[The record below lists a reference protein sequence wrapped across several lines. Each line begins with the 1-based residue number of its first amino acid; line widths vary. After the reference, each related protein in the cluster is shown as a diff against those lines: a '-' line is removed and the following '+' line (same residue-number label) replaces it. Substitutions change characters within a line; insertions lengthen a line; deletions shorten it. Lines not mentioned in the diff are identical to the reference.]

1 MYVAI
6 SRITNINSLFL
17 IGDYSSN
24 AIKANEDAATEYDRL
39 RKYSVFEP
47 RNITVDNYSLTVSLL
62 NTRSLK
68 KHAVDIA
75 EEICIYD
82 DVSEIEQTLSDFNIH
97 FNTSEQKFCNL
108 AICLCNDIN
117 VVAHKRFPGISMID
131 VLKPSFS
138 KQILRLILLYCSPNS
153 SITLFY
159 ESLREIVCPELHVDI
174 ILGDFNIDIF
184 NEPSNTLNI
193 LSDYELIVKEA
204 THISGSLIDH
214 VYTVNPLISAHP
226 LLSVPSNKRPPPPGI
241 EKV

>member
-1 MYVAI
+1 M
-6 SRITNINSLFL
+6 
-17 IGDYSSN
+17 
-24 AIKANEDAATEYDRL
+24 
-39 RKYSVFEP
+39 
-47 RNITVDNYSLTVSLL
+47 L

-75 EEICIYD
+75 KESHLMQSDIICLTETQICIYD

-117 VVAHKRFPGISMID
+117 VVAHKRFPGLSMID

-138 KQILRLILLYCSPNS
+138 KQMLRLILLYRSPNS

-159 ESLREIVCPELHVDI
+159 ARLREIGRPELHVEI

-193 LSDYELIVKEA
+193 LSDYELLVKEA
-204 THISGSLIDH
+204 THISGFLIDH
-214 VYTVNPLISAHP
+214 VYLSKS
-226 LLSVPSNKRPPPPGI
+226 LLLQMSVENVIVSNVCFSDPDVQDSSR
-241 EKV
+241 